1 PCIRMLDTG
10 PMFSA
15 ARSFPDDSAR
25 FGGKD
30 PSCVGTGFD
39 GLCFDAQRL
48 IDRRPGRY
56 RRLNATYTQ
65 ITPALPARAASR

>member
-1 PCIRMLDTG
+1 ILN
-10 PMFSA
+10 
-15 ARSFPDDSAR
+15 DSAR

-39 GLCFDAQRL
+39 GLRFDAQRL
-48 IDRRPGRY
+48 VERRPGPY

-65 ITPALPARAASR
+65 VTPARPARAASR